1 MANTV
6 LTRLAAAMHHSENFA
21 TDRAVDERTARHG

>member
-21 TDRAVDERTARHG
+21 TDRAVERTARHG